1 MKPSMPRLSS
11 FMLGILAL
19 VLLAAC
25 SDSGP
30 TGLADNSNVHGGP
43 DNPARDGSYTAAI
56 VSENGIA
63 ALEPV
68 VIGGVEQWILIRGYD
83 VSNPVL
89 VFLHGGPASP
99 AMRYARFAFAGLERH
114 FTVVSWDQRGCGRS
128 YHEGLSSASITF
140 DQMLSDTH
148 ELIELMRA
156 RFGVQKV
163 YLMGLSWGSLLGTIT
178 ARDYPELLHAY
189 IGVGQ
194 AVNVERGVPV
204 AHAAAMARAIELGRD
219 DAIAALSTIQVDPV
233 DWDQVGEL
241 YDWLEEL
248 GLGDIHDPS
257 LLPGFAQEAGPLTE
271 YTAANEANEGAWREL
286 YAFSP
291 LLADQ
296 TWLQTLNILE
306 TVPRLEVPVYF
317 LAGRYDYKAPSFLV
331 EEYLNALDAPQGKQ
345 MFWFENSAHIP
356 FIEERPEFNFVMI
369 DEVLSEAGG

>member
-1 MKPSMPRLSS
+1 MKLLMPRPFS
-11 FMLGILAL
+11 FIPGILAL
-19 VLLAAC
+19 FLLVAC

-30 TGLADNSNVHGGP
+30 TGPADDSNVFGGP
-43 DNPARDGSYTAAI
+43 DNPARDGSYTEAI

-63 ALEPV
+63 SLEPM

-99 AMRYARFAFAGLERH
+99 AMPYARFSFGGLERH
-114 FTVVSWDQRGCGRS
+114 FTVVSWDQRGCGKS

-140 DQMLSDTH
+140 DQLVSDTH

-163 YLMGLSWGSLLGTIT
+163 YLMGLSFGSLLGTIT
-178 ARDYPELLHAY
+178 ARDHPDLLHAY

-194 AVNVERGVPV
+194 AVNVERGIPV

-219 DAIAALSTIQVDPV
+219 DAIASLSTIQVDPI
-233 DWDQVGEL
+233 DWDQVGLL
-241 YDWLEEL
+241 YDWLGEL
-248 GLGDIHDPS
+248 GLGDIHDAS

-271 YTAANEANEGAWREL
+271 YTAANVANEGAWREL

-291 LLADQ
+291 LWADE
-296 TWLQTLNILE
+296 TWLRTLNILE
-306 TVPRLEVPVYF
+306 MVPRLEVPVYF
-317 LAGRYDYKAPSFLV
+317 LAGRYDYKTPSFLV
-331 EEYLNALDAPQGKQ
+331 EEYLNALDAPPGKR
-345 MFWFENSAHIP
+345 MFWFENSAHVP
-356 FIEERPEFNFVMI
+356 FIEERSVFNSVMI
-369 DEVLSEAGG
+369 DTILAETQ

>member
-1 MKPSMPRLSS
+1 MRSIPRLHAIT
-11 FMLGILAL
+11 LGLLTGAL
-19 VLLAAC
+19 LVGC

-30 TGLADNSNVHGGP
+30 TGPSVDPNVHGGP

-114 FTVVSWDQRGCGRS
+114 FTVVSWDQRGCGKS

-194 AVNVERGVPV
+194 GVNVERGVPV

-248 GLGDIHDPS
+248 GLGDIHDAS

-306 TVPRLEVPVYF
+306 TVPRLEVPVFF

-331 EEYLNALDAPQGKQ
+331 EEYLNALVAPQGKQ
-345 MFWFENSAHIP
+345 MFWFENSAHVP
-356 FIEERPEFNFVMI
+356 FIEERPEFSSVMI
-369 DEVLSEAGG
+369 DEVLAEAGG